1 MISLAKIKSYILR
14 LIGCIAVVAI
24 ICGICYALRT
34 AIVDYDPVEISMS
47 ARIPQEQNVKIYY
60 TSSEHEEFSKTKMQE
75 CHLNRTEQQEQ
86 IRCKLEK
93 VPAIS
98 KIKFEFAQNADKTII
113 GDLTV
118 ASGNQNAKLNDASFF
133 KFENTS
139 SESASSSLIS
149 FSSEKLSPSVEYLG
163 KINISSEGHVWFFPV
178 NVYTCSIAAML
189 IFAGFWWL
197 LSVIS
202 VINKDIESSLVK
214 KESN

>member
-34 AIVDYDPVEISMS
+34 AIVDYDPVEISMN
-47 ARIPQEQNVKIYY
+47 AKIPQEQNVKIYY
-60 TSSEHEEFSKTKMQE
+60 TTSMHEDFSKTRMQE

-86 IRCKLEK
+86 ILCTILK
-93 VPAIS
+93 VPAIH
-98 KIKFEFAQNADKTII
+98 KIKFEFAQNADKTVI

-118 ASGNQNAKLNDASFF
+118 ASGEESAKLNDASSFR
-133 KFENTS
+133 FENTA
-139 SESASSSLIS
+139 SESASSSQIS
-149 FSSEKLSPSVEYLG
+149 FSSEKLNPSVEYFG
-163 KINISSEGHVWFFPV
+163 KINISSDGHVWFFPV
-178 NVYTCSIAAML
+178 NVYTCSIAAL
-189 IFAGFWWL
+189 IVFAGFWWL

-202 VINKDIESSLVK
+202 VINSDIESSLVK